1 MGFKYKRIPDQ
12 FIKCEKAVK
21 PISGSIAER
30 LIIDETHGMQP
41 GKLIIGSEP
50 KTEII
55 ITMSLEKY
63 IELKQQIEYLKGK
76 EATVE
81 ERIDLARDSGYYQGR
96 DALYEDLLKE
106 ENPEPAPIDI
116 LDPKREIENY
126 KERIIRK
133 LENEKNR
140 LNNLLQ
146 KDKKEIEPEPF
157 YRINGKIEGLKAAI
171 MITEEECK

>member
-1 MGFKYKRIPDQ
+1 
-12 FIKCEKAVK
+12 
-21 PISGSIAER
+21 
-30 LIIDETHGMQP
+30 MQP
-41 GKLIIGSEP
+41 GKLIIGPE
-50 KTEII
+50 KETEVI

-106 ENPEPAPIDI
+106 EKPEPVSIDI
-116 LDPKREIENY
+116 FSVEKEIKRY
-126 KERIIRK
+126 KESIIRK

-146 KDKKEIEPEPF
+146 KSKNETEPEAY
-157 YRINGKIEGLKAAI
+157 YRINGKIEGLKMAI
-171 MITEEECK
+171 MIMEEECKY